1 MRTLIAAATLTLVAA
16 CGTSTAATPK
26 NIDIHGTITVTRE
39 GVTKGSEGEPCR
51 PDGGYSDIRPGTQ
64 VVVTDPAGK
73 TIAVGALGTGANRTR
88 SASYL
93 GDCEFPFRVTAPAG
107 HQFYGVE
114 VSRRGRLQYPAER
127 LSGPLELTLGD

>member
-1 MRTLIAAATLTLVAA
+1 MRTITAAALLALTTA

-51 PDGGYSDIRPGTQ
+51 PDGGYSDIRPGAQ
-64 VVVTDPAGK
+64 VVITDPAGK
-73 TIAVGALGTGANRTR
+73 TIAVGALGNGANRTR

-93 GDCEFPFRVTAPAG
+93 SDCEFPFRVTAPAG

-114 VSRRGRLQYPAER
+114 VSRRGRLQYAAER
-127 LSGPLELTLGD
+127 LREPVELTLGD